1 MHHTKNDGVVL
12 FFRTFYRKSRV
23 CSRHFVDG
31 KPTVSNPFPMQDM
44 GYNTMKKPSS
54 RKPPTTRLP
63 LQPSMKPRL
72 DDESNLQS
80 QPEEDTTPTP
90 ETMTA
95 YVNKDHSY
103 SANAEAC
110 CNCLEMKREVASLQN
125 KLANVDKDSKKTS
138 SIVSRFISTYAKVNC
153 NTGVRNLATLDKFA
167 QFFVQIS
174 QENQALDRHQSCQ

>member
-153 NTGVRNLATLDKFA
+153 NTGVRNLATLTNLHNLLYRILKP
-167 QFFVQIS
+167 QGGHI
-174 QENQALDRHQSCQ
+174 